1 MKRSIYLAA
10 IVLILSGLSAC
21 TTYNYYTAAINK
33 TNLSNYHTFAWM
45 PQTKDDNKKMTSDLA
60 DTKIKDG
67 ATNALVAKGF
77 RLDQQNPDLVVNYT
91 RIVGRGTRTNYYS
104 PYYDG
109 FYPGWGLG
117 WGLGFGW
124 GWGWGYYRPYYYYG
138 APFAYYGGLTYAE
151 KEHYKEGTLIIDLI
165 DTHTRKIVWRGFGV
179 GEVHHDPQKDIDDL
193 PKVVNG
199 ILDQLQLTPSP
210 ARVS

>member
-1 MKRSIYLAA
+1 LAA

-77 RLDQQNPDLVVNYT
+77 RLDQQNPDLVVKL
-91 RIVGRGTRTNYYS
+91 
-104 PYYDG
+104 
-109 FYPGWGLG
+109 YPDCWQ
-117 WGLGFGW
+117 
-124 GWGWGYYRPYYYYG
+124 RH
-138 APFAYYGGLTYAE
+138 
-151 KEHYKEGTLIIDLI
+151 K
-165 DTHTRKIVWRGFGV
+165 
-179 GEVHHDPQKDIDDL
+179 
-193 PKVVNG
+193 N
-199 ILDQLQLTPSP
+199 
-210 ARVS
+210 